1 MSKLI
6 YCKGVHR
13 ESVSV
18 FVWARTESS
27 FLHAQSTDT
36 QNAAERMKLE
46 IVVIGDGDAGF
57 GI

>member
-18 FVWARTESS
+18 FVWARTESFVFARTVNRHTECS
-27 FLHAQSTDT
+27 RTD
-36 QNAAERMKLE
+36 E
-46 IVVIGDGDAGF
+46 IGDSRDR
-57 GI
+57 